1 MLVVSPHPHDAPI
14 SLGGAM
20 AMLSGANRL
29 VTAVMTSGHRSFI
42 CGTQREERMAIRE
55 AEVVKG
61 VAFSR
66 G

>member
-1 MLVVSPHPHDAPI
+1 
-14 SLGGAM
+14 
-20 AMLSGANRL
+20 MLSGANRL
-29 VTAVMTSGHRSFI
+29 VTAVMISGHRSFI